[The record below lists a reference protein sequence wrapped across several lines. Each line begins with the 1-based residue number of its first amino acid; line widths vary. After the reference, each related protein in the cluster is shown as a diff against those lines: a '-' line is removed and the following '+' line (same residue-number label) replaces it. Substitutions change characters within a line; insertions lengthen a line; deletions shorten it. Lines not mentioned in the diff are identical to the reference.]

1 MRHVSFLVLA
11 LALALGA
18 LPAAGVRAAPASI
31 EGAWGGSGIAKIRNR
46 ADRIVC
52 RVNFGKI
59 GQTTFSVSARCS
71 AGDRSYEQTGRVSR
85 VSSNRYRG
93 YVYNAQFNDRGNV
106 SISQSGSRLTVNVS
120 GGRGTANL
128 TLSRR

>member
-1 MRHVSFLVLA
+1 MRHVSFLVLV
-11 LALALGA
+11 LALALGVS
-18 LPAAGVRAAPASI
+18 PADLHAAPASI

-46 ADRIVC
+46 ADRIVF
-52 RVNFGKI
+52 RVNFDKI
-59 GQTTFSVSARCS
+59 GQSTFRVSAQCS

-85 VSSNRYRG
+85 VGSNRYRG
-93 YVYNAQFNDRGNV
+93 YVFNAQCNDRGNV
-106 SISQSGSRLTVNVS
+106 SISQSGSRLTVSVS

>member
-1 MRHVSFLVLA
+1 MRHISSLVLVLA
-11 LALALGA
+11 LALGVS
-18 LPAAGVRAAPASI
+18 PADLHAAPASI

-52 RVNFGKI
+52 RVNFHKI

-85 VSSNRYRG
+85 ISSNRYRG

-106 SISQSGSRLTVNVS
+106 SISQSGSRLTVSVS